1 MTVLTRIRNASRYVQ
16 TRKSGITATEQQLIQ
31 FAAESTQAFT
41 QAVTTF
47 FETEWVGFVN
57 QMAPHQKPVLSKTL
71 SPEVD

>member
-47 FETEWVGFVN
+47 FETEWVEFVD